1 MMAEREVELKGDMVL
16 RTVPRTADQRAEPR
30 HGPIG
35 RGAMLR
41 FRGRMQ
47 MVWLSN
53 LSHEGAMI
61 GWQERPRIGED
72 VTLELDG
79 ARVPAFV
86 RWVRDGR
93 VGLNFTRALP
103 DAVLAKYGI

>member
-1 MMAEREVELKGDMVL
+1 MAEREMELTGDMVA
-16 RTVPRTADQRAEPR
+16 RAVPRRVDQRVEPR
-30 HGPIG
+30 HGPIA
-35 RGAMLR
+35 RGAMLS

-53 LSHEGAMI
+53 LSGEGAMI

-103 DAVLAKYGI
+103 PAVLAKYGV

>member
-1 MMAEREVELKGDMVL
+1 MAEREMELTGDMVP
-16 RTVPRTADQRAEPR
+16 RTVPRVVDQRSEPR
-30 HGPIG
+30 HGPIA
-35 RGAMLR
+35 RGAMLS

-53 LSHEGAMI
+53 LSNEGAMI
-61 GWQERPRIGED
+61 GWQERPRIGEG
-72 VTLELDG
+72 VTLELEG
-79 ARVPAFV
+79 TRVPAFV

-103 DAVLAKYGI
+103 AAVMAKYGIN